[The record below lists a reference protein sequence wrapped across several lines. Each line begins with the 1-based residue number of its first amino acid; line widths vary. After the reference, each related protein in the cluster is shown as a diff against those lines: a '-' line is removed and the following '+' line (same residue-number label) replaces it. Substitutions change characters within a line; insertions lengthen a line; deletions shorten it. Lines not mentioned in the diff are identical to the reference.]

1 MFEEDFYKMIYVV
14 MISLGLKR
22 LEIDKDLVLK
32 STAPAMYIT
41 LDTKTNKYI
50 FNCLEVNDKTV
61 YNIPE
66 QNE

>member
-1 MFEEDFYKMIYVV
+1 MFEEDFYKIIYAI
-14 MISLGLKR
+14 MISLGLER

-32 STAPAMYIT
+32 STDPAMYVT
-41 LDTKTNKYI
+41 LDTKANKYI
-50 FNCLEVNDKTV
+50 FNCGEVNNKTI

>member
-1 MFEEDFYKMIYVV
+1 MFEEDFFKIIYAV
-14 MISLGLKR
+14 MISLGLER

-32 STAPAMYIT
+32 STDPAMYIT
-41 LDTKTNKYI
+41 LDTKANKYI
-50 FNCLEVNDKTV
+50 FNCWEVNDKTI

>member
-1 MFEEDFYKMIYVV
+1 MFEEDFYKMIYAV

-32 STAPAMYIT
+32 NTDPAMYIT
-41 LDTKTNKYI
+41 LDTKANKYI